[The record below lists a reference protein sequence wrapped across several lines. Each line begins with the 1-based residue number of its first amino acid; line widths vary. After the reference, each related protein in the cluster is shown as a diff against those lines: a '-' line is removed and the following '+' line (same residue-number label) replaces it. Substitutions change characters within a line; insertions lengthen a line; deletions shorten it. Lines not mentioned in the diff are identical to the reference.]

1 MAIVHYGKAMEL
13 DPKEAVYF
21 INRAMAYLKLQK
33 WEDAELDCTIGLKL
47 HPDNSKA
54 LWRRGI
60 ARRELGKLEEA
71 KKDLQDALR
80 LEPNDKAV
88 KEELDKVLGAIES
101 ATPTKA
107 DTDQTNEVL
116 RRRLSIEEVDFDE
129 DNIIESKRIDP
140 VKTNEKIVKNNKPVE
155 NPVISPQKSTV
166 KNFRA
171 PQSVIEFERDW
182 TIQQND
188 EDLYH
193 YIKVIP
199 PSSYPSLLSNLL
211 EADYISRILIIL
223 KDFYLVHDTVNDI
236 YDILYNLSL
245 VERFSL
251 VVGFLGKEDKKILE
265 ILFKTLSKD
274 TQIGVGNLEKLT
286 RENILGLA
294 KVYHVQDLE

>member
-1 MAIVHYGKAMEL
+1 
-13 DPKEAVYF
+13 
-21 INRAMAYLKLQK
+21 LKLQK
-33 WEDAELDCTIGLKL
+33 WEDAELDCTVGLKL

-71 KKDLQDALR
+71 KKDIQDALR

-88 KEELDKVLGAIES
+88 KEELDKVLSAIESSAIES
-101 ATPTKA
+101 ATPTKT
-107 DTDQTNEVL
+107 DTDQTNGVL

-129 DNIIESKRIDP
+129 DDIESKKIDP
-140 VKTNEKIVKNNKPVE
+140 IKTNEKIVKNNKLVE
-155 NPVISPQKSTV
+155 NPVISPKKSTV

-223 KDFYLVHDTVNDI
+223 KDFYLVHDTVVDI

-286 RENILGLA
+286 RENVLGLA
-294 KVYHVQDLE
+294 KVYHIQDLE